1 MVVKIIGGPSVKS
14 VWFEGSLKANNGP
27 NGCQEVATVVV
38 KIIRGPSVKIVWLG
52 GSLKANNGP
61 SGCHGGLMMAIV
73 TGITLQ

>member
-1 MVVKIIGGPSVKS
+1 MVVKLIRGPSVKS
-14 VWFEGSLKANNGP
+14 VGL
-27 NGCQEVATVVV
+27 
-38 KIIRGPSVKIVWLG
+38 R